1 LNHFIDWKMF
11 KEPAFVSYLLGTFLL
26 VLGLCIPIV
35 YLESYASVIGIKNQA
50 LVSYI
55 LPIYLAAN
63 TCGCFGINVFA
74 KWLGPINLMAISISL
89 SGVMVFILLKVT
101 TEGGLIFMVFILGF
115 LAAAPVSLQAAFLV
129 KISPD
134 PRVIGSRIGC
144 GYLASTLGNLVGPP
158 IAGAILDRYGYDATW
173 IFSACM
179 YLTAASLFLIC
190 RGFLTRWKLFVAT

>member
-1 LNHFIDWKMF
+1 
-11 KEPAFVSYLLGTFLL
+11 
-26 VLGLCIPIV
+26 
-35 YLESYASVIGIKNQA
+35 
-50 LVSYI
+50 
-55 LPIYLAAN
+55 
-63 TCGCFGINVFA
+63 
-74 KWLGPINLMAISISL
+74 
-89 SGVMVFILLKVT
+89 
-101 TEGGLIFMVFILGF
+101 VFILGF